1 MIRVAED
8 FTLSALAEIA
18 GMPKRAVQL
27 WADAGVIKANPST
40 VLAGSGVHRKFKREE
55 AIVACVVAPFAK
67 QKMAIGALKSV
78 GNTVRL
84 YLRQP
89 QSAEALRRSA
99 LGDGNYFLVAYWV
112 PEKSGEL
119 VPEVFN
125 LVGDMDPTQSFFD
138 VVGKDVHVL
147 RGGKGVDLAPIK
159 IDVIPLNEVLRSL
172 PREV

>member
-1 MIRVAED
+1 M
-8 FTLSALAEIA
+8 
-18 GMPKRAVQL
+18 
-27 WADAGVIKANPST
+27 
-40 VLAGSGVHRKFKREE
+40 
-55 AIVACVVAPFAK
+55 
-67 QKMAIGALKSV
+67 
-78 GNTVRL
+78 
-84 YLRQP
+84 
-89 QSAEALRRSA
+89 
-99 LGDGNYFLVAYWV
+99 VAYWV